1 MAEQKTFMQTL
12 RLKGAGV
19 LDARAKN
26 TYAATKI
33 EADRQVEL
41 RKSEVL
47 KIKAE
52 ISEHQDVS
60 ITNTQSL
67 KVGVPSDWVEKELEL
82 QEALYSATL
91 KYSIAVKWRDAMF
104 PPDEE
109 DVETPEIELLNV

>member
-26 TYAATKI
+26 VYAATKI

-52 ISEHQDVS
+52 ISEHEDVA

-67 KVGVPSDWVEKELEL
+67 KVSVPPEWVEKGLEL
-82 QEALYSATL
+82 QDELYSATL
-91 KYSIAVKWRDAMF
+91 RYSLAVKWRDRLF